1 MDNQKDMSSM
11 TVKELRVLGKQYK
24 VKKYFSITKEELIA
38 ALISKQP
45 EPELEPPA
53 DGKTSFFKK
62 QTTTKTTI
70 IQKEET
76 HVEEI
81 KTNVI
86 PQNQQTEGQEETKQE
101 ETVPPPP
108 PPPASTGEE
117 FHRYIHTYT
126 EGLSEEKLE
135 DIILRATTYIGGDV
149 NNRKTGTVGEMTKNV
164 RKYVREMKSKY
175 NKEY

>member
-1 MDNQKDMSSM
+1 M
-11 TVKELRVLGKQYK
+11 
-24 VKKYFSITKEELIA
+24 IA

-45 EPELEPPA
+45 EPEPEPPA

-62 QTTTKTTI
+62 QITTKTTI
-70 IQKEET
+70 IQKEEP
-76 HVEEI
+76 HIKEI
-81 KTNVI
+81 KTTDI
-86 PQNQQTEGQEETKQE
+86 PQEQPTQEREAKKAE

-149 NNRKTGTVGEMTKNV
+149 NNRKTGTVGEMTKKCKKICKRN
-164 RKYVREMKSKY
+164 EIQIQ
-175 NKEY
+175 